1 MRFNFSF
8 DDIKKAD
15 ILLLDRNFSNLKFQ
29 NIDTKIFDY
38 NKIFVKV
45 LIKSVYIFLLKA
57 KKKLKDIYLELFFS
71 KVNAK
76 LIIGSHADGLTYRA
90 KKLSP
95 NSKILVYLHTR
106 LMNWEIYDLQKVLE
120 KFQVDYI
127 FAIDEIHKNILKKNV
142 KSEFVLSG
150 MIKNNEIFLEKEKR
164 FMMLFIFLNI
174 GM

>member
-8 DDIKKAD
+8 NDIKKAD

-29 NIDTKIFDY
+29 NINTEIFDY
-38 NKIFVKV
+38 NKIYVKV
-45 LIKSVYIFLLKA
+45 LIKSIFLFFTKRK

-76 LIIGSHADGLTYRA
+76 LMIGSHADGLIYRA

-95 NSKILVYLHTR
+95 KSKILVYLHTR

-127 FAIDEIHKNILKKNV
+127 LHFFYN
-142 KSEFVLSG
+142 F
-150 MIKNNEIFLEKEKR
+150 
-164 FMMLFIFLNI
+164 
-174 GM
+174 

>member
-8 DDIKKAD
+8 NDIKKAD

-29 NIDTKIFDY
+29 NINTEIFDY
-38 NKIFVKV
+38 NKIYVKV
-45 LIKSVYIFLLKA
+45 LIKSIFLFFTKRK

-76 LIIGSHADGLTYRA
+76 LMIGSHADGLIYRA

-95 NSKILVYLHTR
+95 KSKILVYLHTR

-120 KFQVDYI
+120 KFQ
-127 FAIDEIHKNILKKNV
+127 H
-142 KSEFVLSG
+142 
-150 MIKNNEIFLEKEKR
+150 
-164 FMMLFIFLNI
+164 
-174 GM
+174 